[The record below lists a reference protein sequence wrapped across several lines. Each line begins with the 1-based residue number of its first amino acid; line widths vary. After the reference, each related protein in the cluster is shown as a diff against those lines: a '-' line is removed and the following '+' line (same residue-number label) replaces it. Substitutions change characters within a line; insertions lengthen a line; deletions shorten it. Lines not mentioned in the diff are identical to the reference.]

1 MRDNLAAHRERQR
14 PPQTWRRIPNLAR
27 QAKGSEGDLHRSDNL
42 LCEQRR
48 NQSRLPSR
56 VGRQDANA
64 VGWGSEVVIVVG
76 ETSYQGAR
84 ESRAQ
89 GEGPQNSMFQ
99 VNPRQAAVG
108 RITKPIS
115 KELPDEQCRGRNGT
129 PAHPGKIEF
138 GTPGARKRARLPLH
152 NRRGTALKILTFD
165 GVGQWLCIRR
175 FSRGRLQWWP
185 TPQGSSPL
193 HSLQAQQLSV
203 LLYNGLPE
211 QACFVPPWR
220 ELPHHSQAASRATFA
235 LSSSPL

>member
-1 MRDNLAAHRERQR
+1 MDTLIAVYGCGYEPRATFLKRPSARYTSINSAVYREYQR
-14 PPQTWRRIPNLAR
+14 PPQTWYRVPNLAR
-27 QAKGSEGDLHRSDNL
+27 QVKGSEGDLHRSDNL

-64 VGWGSEVVIVVG
+64 VGWGSEIVIVVG
-76 ETSYQGAR
+76 VTSHQGAR

-129 PAHPGKIEF
+129 PVQKKIQ
-138 GTPGARKRARLPLH
+138 AR
-152 NRRGTALKILTFD
+152 
-165 GVGQWLCIRR
+165 
-175 FSRGRLQWWP
+175 
-185 TPQGSSPL
+185 
-193 HSLQAQQLSV
+193 
-203 LLYNGLPE
+203 
-211 QACFVPPWR
+211 
-220 ELPHHSQAASRATFA
+220 
-235 LSSSPL
+235 SSSERRVRGNAPARCGEGWAETCGSNVVTRRPSTP

>member
-1 MRDNLAAHRERQR
+1 MVNRLLVNLRFPRTNEHTHSGLRVWVRVGGNIAKAAFDPMRDDLAAYRERQR
-14 PPQTWRRIPNLAR
+14 PPQTWRRVPIRAR

-76 ETSYQGAR
+76 VTSHQGAR

-129 PAHPGKIEF
+129 PVQKKSRQDRVRNAGCAETRSPGV
-138 GTPGARKRARLPLH
+138 GRAGRKRA
-152 NRRGTALKILTFD
+152 
-165 GVGQWLCIRR
+165 
-175 FSRGRLQWWP
+175 
-185 TPQGSSPL
+185 
-193 HSLQAQQLSV
+193 
-203 LLYNGLPE
+203 
-211 QACFVPPWR
+211 
-220 ELPHHSQAASRATFA
+220 AAM
-235 LSSSPL
+235 P

>member
-1 MRDNLAAHRERQR
+1 MRGNRFPNRPTSRTDRHGQPVIGESEIPYNEKHTHSGLRVWVRVGGNIAKAAFDPMRDDLAAYRERQR
-14 PPQTWRRIPNLAR
+14 PPQTWRRVPNLAR

-76 ETSYQGAR
+76 VTSHQGAR

-115 KELPDEQCRGRNGT
+115 KDLPDEQCCGRNGT
-129 PAHPGKIEF
+129 PV
-138 GTPGARKRARLPLH
+138 RMRS
-152 NRRGTALKILTFD
+152 ND
-165 GVGQWLCIRR
+165 
-175 FSRGRLQWWP
+175 RGRSFKRMAAVIPSINHFPPRLLIRINP
-185 TPQGSSPL
+185 PD
-193 HSLQAQQLSV
+193 LS
-203 LLYNGLPE
+203 
-211 QACFVPPWR
+211 
-220 ELPHHSQAASRATFA
+220 
-235 LSSSPL
+235 

>member
-1 MRDNLAAHRERQR
+1 MNTLIAVYGCGYEPWATFRKRPSARYTSTNSAVYWEYQR
-14 PPQTWRRIPNLAR
+14 PPQTWYRVPNLAR

-76 ETSYQGAR
+76 VTSHQGAR

-115 KELPDEQCRGRNGT
+115 KDLPDEQCCGRNGT
-129 PAHPGKIEF
+129 PAQ
-138 GTPGARKRARLPLH
+138 T
-152 NRRGTALKILTFD
+152 
-165 GVGQWLCIRR
+165 GQRE
-175 FSRGRLQWWP
+175 
-185 TPQGSSPL
+185 
-193 HSLQAQQLSV
+193 
-203 LLYNGLPE
+203 PE
-211 QACFVPPWR
+211 QAIHPSVGANYRPTMVGACLGTNPT
-220 ELPHHSQAASRATFA
+220 QSRR
-235 LSSSPL
+235 